1 MFGLQVNSK
10 QTKGFSL
17 YAIHAPAPANPQTR
31 AYSYIYSDFGAAYG
45 VFLRKSELI
54 CKQHV

>member
-17 YAIHAPAPANPQTR
+17 YAIHAPAPAFPQAF
-31 AYSYIYSDFGAAYG
+31 AYNTIFYGIGNSYGF
-45 VFLRKSELI
+45 FLHKLEL
-54 CKQHV
+54 VYE